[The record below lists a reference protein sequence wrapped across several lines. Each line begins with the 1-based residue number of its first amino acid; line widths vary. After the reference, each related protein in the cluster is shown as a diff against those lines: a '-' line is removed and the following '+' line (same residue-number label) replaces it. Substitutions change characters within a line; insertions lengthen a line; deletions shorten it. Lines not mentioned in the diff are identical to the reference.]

1 MAAKEIVT
9 VQKLSLSEL
18 NQFICAS
25 ARVIELKFNEKKE
38 KEIKSTYQLHAING
52 FLVLDM
58 IKAFV
63 NF

>member
-52 FLVLDM
+52 F
-58 IKAFV
+58 
-63 NF
+63 